1 MKKIIF
7 GLVGFLLLF
16 IIGHQMANQDSL
28 IARQVKAIATP
39 EANYLL
45 KINQHISKTQR
56 PEETFP
62 FPIKV
67 GGIGPVQSLYSGP
80 NQYPFYCMTIDSG
93 LGQPFSGRRC
103 AATHF
108 PAR

>member
-16 IIGHQMANQDSL
+16 IIVHQVAYQDSL
-28 IARQVKAIATP
+28 IARQVKAIAAP

-45 KINQHISKTQR
+45 EINQHISQTPR
-56 PEETFP
+56 PEETYP

-67 GGIGPVQSLYSGP
+67 GGIGPIQSLYSGP
-80 NQYPFYCMTIDSG
+80 NQYPFYCMTLDSD
-93 LGQPFSGRRC
+93 LGQPMIDNQAGFGV
-103 AATHF
+103 
-108 PAR
+108 PVL